1 MPTSLDQIVAGTR
14 RRVVDAKR
22 FADLRQL
29 EQRAER
35 HAPRG
40 FRRALAA
47 RSGTGPAII
56 AELKKASPS
65 RGLIRAS
72 FNPTSLAE
80 ELAAA
85 GAAALSVLT
94 DEEFFQG
101 SLENLQRASASVKLP
116 CLQKDFIVDEF
127 QLLQAR
133 AAGADAILL
142 IVAVLSPAELLAL
155 STESRALGLD
165 VLCEAHN
172 EEELGRAV
180 DAGSDLIGVNN
191 RDLRTF
197 EVDVNTALRL
207 AELIPRNVISVAES
221 GINNGADIARLRA
234 AGYKAFLIGES
245 LMKAASPGEALKVLL
260 ADADREVSALS
271 TNAE

>member
-1 MPTSLDQIVAGTR
+1 MAASLDQIIAATR
-14 RRVVDAKR
+14 RRVADAKR
-22 FADLRQL
+22 SADLRQL
-29 EQRAER
+29 ERDAEQ
-35 HAPRG
+35 HVPRG

-47 RSGTGPAII
+47 ESRTGPAII

-72 FNPTSLAE
+72 FDPEGLAE
-80 ELAAA
+80 ELEAA

-101 SLENLQRASASVKLP
+101 SLDNLRRASASTTLP

-133 AAGADAILL
+133 ACCADAVLL
-142 IVAVLSPAELLAL
+142 IVAVLSQSELIAL
-155 STESRALGLD
+155 TKASRGLGLD

-172 EEELGRAV
+172 EEELRRAV
-180 DAGSDLIGVNN
+180 DADSDLIGVNN

-197 EVDVNTALRL
+197 KVDVSTAVRL
-207 AELIPRNVISVAES
+207 AVAIPRHVISVAES
-221 GINNGADIARLRA
+221 GIDNGADIARLRA

-245 LMKAASPGEALKVLL
+245 LMKAESPGKALKTLL
-260 ADADREVSALS
+260 ASAERERSALS
-271 TNAE
+271 AKG